1 MTMSSE
7 LVHVSGTSLATITK
21 AEGEF
26 AVDVAKRYPRDVVKA
41 LDKCRSLVLRTYQ
54 SASQCHYAMPRAG
67 KSIEGPSVRFAET
80 LASQWGNLRVAARVI
95 EVGQTEVVCQGM
107 AHDLES
113 NVGFSSEV
121 RRPIMYSA
129 KGEKAG
135 RRYGEDQIVLTA
147 NAGCSIARRNAIF
160 VVVPRATWEEIYQE
174 ALAVIRQVTPESKE
188 RALQW
193 FATKMDARS
202 DDEKARS
209 EAAVCRALHVS
220 RSKDIGPDE
229 MQLLIGWRNAV
240 EDGASLQDIL
250 EEAEISRSE
259 PTMAPPPVESAPK
272 MSTGGIVDVTPRRG
286 PGRPRKPQQEA
297 PPAQQPVQEPEPQAS
312 PAPAPE
318 QAPAPEERQPGD
330 DDGEETIIP
339 MPAKPAPGSPWER
352 WTQLLRALPPV
363 QMRTAIRASGLSYL
377 TPQSP
382 PDAILKACAEAE
394 RILKGGAK

>member
-1 MTMSSE
+1 M
-7 LVHVSGTSLATITK
+7 ATITK

-41 LDKCRSLVLRTYQ
+41 LNGCRSLVLRTYQ

-95 EVGQTEVVCQGM
+95 EVGQTEVVCQG
-107 AHDLES
+107 ACHDLES

-129 KGEKAG
+129 KGERAG
-135 RRYGEDQIVLTA
+135 RRFGDDQIVLTA

-174 ALAVIRQVTPESKE
+174 ALAVIRQVTPESKA
-188 RALQW
+188 RAFQW
-193 FATKMDARS
+193 FAAKMN
-202 DDEKARS
+202 ARS
-209 EAAVCRALHVS
+209 EDELARSEQAVCRALHVS
-220 RSKDIGPDE
+220 RAKDVGPDE
-229 MQLLIGWRNAV
+229 MQLLMGWKNAV
-240 EDGASLQDIL
+240 EEGARLEELL
-250 EEAEISRSE
+250 EEAEVSSHAV
-259 PTMAPPPVESAPK
+259 TMAPPAVIEEKLRNPEAGR
-272 MSTGGIVDVTPRRG
+272 MATGGIVDVGEQAPRRG
-286 PGRPRKPQQEA
+286 PGRPRKVQQEA
-297 PPAQQPVQEPEPQAS
+297 PPAQQPVQEPEPQAP

-330 DDGEETIIP
+330 EDPDDQQETIIP

-363 QMRTAIRASGLSYL
+363 SMRQAIRASGLSYL

-382 PDAILKACAEAE
+382 PDAILRACAEAE
-394 RILKGGAK
+394 LLLKGGVR